1 MAKKC
6 TTIQNTLCI
15 AILLLI
21 KPFVWWISC
30 CCHGLLKLPVV
41 LGWGQW
47 EYNPIFPS
55 THLWKRVAVGGKMT
69 VLNNLLIWWPRWT
82 SNEELWGQVRQ
93 QPIGQEIRQRDWG
106 WIGNTLKRPDRYP
119 AKRAT
124 EGKRK
129 RSRPQHTWRCTCMA
143 ELRRDRSSVRK
154 WNALLKIGSD
164 GGHQWTTYVQL
175 GMKWKGRVCVI
186 IDEVYLLSLEW
197 TVRDLRKP
205 RRPAKIA
212 G

>member
-47 EYNPIFPS
+47 ENNPIFPS

-82 SNEELWGQVRQ
+82 SNEELRGQVRQ

-129 RSRPQHTWRCTCMA
+129 RSRPQHTWRYTWMA
-143 ELRRDRSSVRK
+143 ELEKRQVKCKEVKCTAQNRVRWWTPANNLCSIRNEMKRTSVCDNRWSLFVVSWMNCAINMK
-154 WNALLKIGSD
+154 
-164 GGHQWTTYVQL
+164 QWMTN
-175 GMKWKGRVCVI
+175 K
-186 IDEVYLLSLEW
+186 
-197 TVRDLRKP
+197 
-205 RRPAKIA
+205 
-212 G
+212 